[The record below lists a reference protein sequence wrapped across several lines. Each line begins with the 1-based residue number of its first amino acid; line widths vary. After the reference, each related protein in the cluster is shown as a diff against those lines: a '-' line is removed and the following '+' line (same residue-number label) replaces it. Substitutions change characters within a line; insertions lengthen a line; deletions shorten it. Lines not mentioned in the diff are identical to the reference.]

1 MAERNFL
8 NRRRAPRATVSLEA
22 SVVTMSDY
30 QFFELLDLSATGA
43 RMRGPTPPPLGKT
56 ALFRLDG
63 FQTLCR
69 LAWADGECCGV
80 RFDELIPPGVLA
92 RFRDAGN
99 SATVAILPT
108 DDEVGI

>member
-8 NRRRAPRATVSLEA
+8 NRRRAPRAAVSLEA
-22 SVVTMSDY
+22 SVVTMSEY

-43 RMRGPTPPPLGKT
+43 KMRGPTPPPVGKT

-69 LAWADGECCGV
+69 LAWADGEYCGV

-92 RFRDAGN
+92 RFRDAG
-99 SATVAILPT
+99 TVTVGILAT
-108 DDEVGI
+108 DDELGI